1 LPEQNEEEREA
12 EYQRMI
18 DKLNNTL
25 SAALARG
32 ERRRR
37 RRQLDICGRDPRAMQ
52 HYQFVLFAYIIILVT
67 SNVIAVRYLIS
78 KRIRFK
84 KCS

>member
-1 LPEQNEEEREA
+1 MQEPESSKEPEGEVEELEGEMKLEPPLPEQNEEEREA

-37 RRQLDICGRDPRAMQ
+37 RR
-52 HYQFVLFAYIIILVT
+52 
-67 SNVIAVRYLIS
+67 
-78 KRIRFK
+78 
-84 KCS
+84 